1 MRTLGSPAFQ
11 HEWVPWEKKKENGK
25 KTQNRLYFKNNRK
38 AISCDN
44 LLTLDQVYT
53 GKRLKCNR
61 FSGVRVLSSNS

>member
-11 HEWVPWEKKKENGK
+11 HEWVPWEKKRKMEK
-25 KTQNRLYFKNNRK
+25 KPKIGYIRK

>member
-1 MRTLGSPAFQ
+1 MYAGESGLPTRMGSLG
-11 HEWVPWEKKKENGK
+11 EKKENGK